1 MLPSFKPRLQ
11 NFRKI
16 KYMQNIGNKEVA
28 SDLMESSFS
37 YNMVILM
44 YLHMFT
50 GLDLAFLWM
59 ILYQKKNNYYK
70 IWTSLLNSNLP

>member
-37 YNMVILM
+37 YNTVIFNVLTHV
-44 YLHMFT
+44 YQAKF
-50 GLDLAFLWM
+50 GLPVDAF
-59 ILYQKKNNYYK
+59 IPEKE
-70 IWTSLLNSNLP
+70 